1 MPDSGRGRLT
11 PSKRKF
17 LRAAAILQLAQM
29 SMISVP
35 VPTTPRQFYPKR
47 PIDIRSREFA
57 GASTRIYLAG
67 KIAKNDWRLR
77 LTDNAKASMEEE
89 ALDRFI
95 AIPVKARGYLWT
107 GPYAVAC
114 DHGCFHGPSTHGAAA
129 NVWCSPEPETNRQ
142 ARRNLVHSLN
152 AERIERS
159 TGVFAYID
167 ELDCY
172 GTLAEIGHA
181 YGQRIP
187 VGLCYGPRITV
198 HERDHLW
205 FVERY
210 ANWVYD
216 AQQIE
221 QAFGEFLGELGNLQ
235 DSRRW

>member
-1 MPDSGRGRLT
+1 
-11 PSKRKF
+11 
-17 LRAAAILQLAQM
+17 
-29 SMISVP
+29 MIV
-35 VPTTPRQFYPKR
+35 VPTSPRQFYPKR
-47 PIDIRSREFA
+47 PMDIRSREFA
-57 GASTRIYLAG
+57 NAPARIYLAG

-77 LTDNAKASMEEE
+77 LTDNAKANMEEE

-95 AIPVKARGYLWT
+95 AIPIQAHGYVWT

-114 DHGCFHGPSTHGAAA
+114 DHGCFHGPLTHGAGA
-129 NVWCSPEPETNRQ
+129 NVWCSPEPETSKL

-152 AERIERS
+152 EQRIERS

-167 ELDCY
+167 ELDRY

-198 HERDHLW
+198 HERDNLW

-210 ANWVYD
+210 ANWVFD
-216 AQQIE
+216 AQPIE
-221 QAFGEFLGELGNLQ
+221 RAFGEFLRELRNLQ
-235 DSRRW
+235 FQRDQFQYRAGITARDLRA